1 MIEREY
7 NLKNINNYENKKDY
21 WNPELYDNNHS
32 FVSDYGSSLIE
43 LLKPDSNETILDLGC
58 GTGDLA
64 NQIYKHTPNV
74 VGIDKSYQMINQAR
88 KKYPCIPFAV
98 KDITHFDSLQS
109 FDAVFSNATIHWIK
123 QPEKALENIYKYLK
137 PGGRFVAEFGGKRN
151 VQTITNEFI
160 HQLQEKNI
168 NYNHE
173 QFPWYFPSIGEYTS
187 LMENTGFTVT
197 FAEYF
202 DRPTPLVGEQGLNN
216 WINMF
221 SNKMFENLKEDT
233 KRMIIKSTEDKLKP
247 KLYDGKQWIADYK
260 RIRVMGVK

>member
-1 MIEREY
+1 M
-7 NLKNINNYENKKDY
+7 KNINNYENKKDY

-43 LLKPDSNETILDLGC
+43 LLKPGSNETILDLGC

-64 NQIYKHTPNV
+64 NQISKHSPNV

-88 KKYPCIPFAV
+88 KKYPHIPFAV

-160 HQLQEKNI
+160 HQL
-168 NYNHE
+168 
-173 QFPWYFPSIGEYTS
+173 
-187 LMENTGFTVT
+187 
-197 FAEYF
+197 
-202 DRPTPLVGEQGLNN
+202 
-216 WINMF
+216 
-221 SNKMFENLKEDT
+221 
-233 KRMIIKSTEDKLKP
+233 
-247 KLYDGKQWIADYK
+247 
-260 RIRVMGVK
+260 